1 MADEGWREDGIG
13 YAPQPDEIDPAVVRY
28 LRRLVTALAGTMI
41 LGFLVLIALF
51 VIRFQQPAPPAPVSP
66 LPVLGALPETITLPQ
81 GARVTA
87 FTQGPGWFAVV
98 TEDEHILI
106 YDAAT
111 SALRQIVR
119 IKR

>member
-1 MADEGWREDGIG
+1 MADENWREGGIE
-13 YAPQPDEIDPAVVRY
+13 YAPQPEEIDPAVVRY

-41 LGFLVLIALF
+41 LGFVVLIALF
-51 VIRFQQPAPPAPVSP
+51 VIRLQAPQPSAG
-66 LPVLGALPETITLPQ
+66 VLDGLPETITLPQ
-81 GARVTA
+81 GARATA

-106 YDAAT
+106 YDRDT

-119 IKR
+119 VKR